1 MALVSDPATTP
12 NIPQV
17 NGSSDA
23 WDPATISN
31 VVFSAVMV
39 FIGIVAI
46 WQAHRAHYR
55 SRHALNM
62 DGQQERPQVVP
73 PLLIRGTEE
82 EIIGIR
88 VLSHASTMPANASP
102 GLDPSLPSSQVALTA
117 LSIDSQEV
125 TGTSTSPDRPDTH
138 NDTPV
143 AATTCL

>member
-1 MALVSDPATTP
+1 MALVSDPATAP

-23 WDPATISN
+23 WDPVTISN

-82 EIIGIR
+82 EIVGIR
-88 VLSHASTMPANASP
+88 VLSRASTMPANASP

-125 TGTSTSPDRPDTH
+125 TGTSTSADRPDTP

-143 AATTCL
+143 AAATCL